1 MSKRRWF
8 EERLLWY
15 TNLDGLRLEMTV
27 GVVERGG
34 FSKES
39 FGVYYRGVEMK
50 LLLPTSV
57 QTFFFSDELL
67 MCAEI
72 AKSFL
77 Y

>member
-39 FGVYYRGVEMK
+39 FGVYYRGVEMR
-50 LLLPTSV
+50 LLQPTSG
-57 QTFFFSDELL
+57 QTFFSDELL